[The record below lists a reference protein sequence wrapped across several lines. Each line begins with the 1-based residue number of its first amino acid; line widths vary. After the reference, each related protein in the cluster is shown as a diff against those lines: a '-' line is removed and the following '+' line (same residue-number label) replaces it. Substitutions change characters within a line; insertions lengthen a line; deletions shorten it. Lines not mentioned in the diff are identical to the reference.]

1 MVWIWTINNNNRVI
15 YVFLVS
21 FAGKVS
27 INNLLVGQIGYLG
40 DAWFAATTPRPKA
53 HWIPH

>member
-27 INNLLVGQIGYLG
+27 INDLLVGQIGYLG
-40 DAWFAATTPRPKA
+40 NAWFAATTPRPKA
-53 HWIPH
+53 HWISH